1 MILDAGDLFFSTPK
15 LTKINH
21 ASELYRASAILEG
34 YGKIGCDAINIG
46 HYEMLGGLPFLKE
59 MDSQSDIPF
68 VSANIRDA
76 KTNELLFD
84 PFIIKNKNGLEIGII
99 GVTDKVPDTSKAI
112 FSDDFIESGQKYIQD
127 LKNEVDV
134 IVMLV
139 NSDRKTYND
148 LPENFADA
156 DFIVTS
162 GSTNMTRPNNPQK
175 EGGPYLYSCGKQ
187 GKYLSVLSVD
197 IKDSKK
203 QIVDISSHETNIKS
217 MNKRLARLQKKD
229 PDKPLKELYAQ
240 QANVLKLIDQYK
252 NDLKIS
258 EVVIKSASNTI
269 KYETIALNKKI
280 QDNKDLLAFV
290 DESLATCNS
299 LNPKISTKGKRNQ
312 KKKRKPKKT

>member
-84 PFIIKNKNGLEIGII
+84 PFIIKSKNGLEIGII
-99 GVTDKVPDTSKAI
+99 GVTDKVPDTSKTILA
-112 FSDDFIESGQKYIQD
+112 DDFIESGQKYIQD
-127 LKNEVDV
+127 LKNKVDV

-217 MNKRLARLQKKD
+217 INKRLARLQKKD

-240 QANVLKLIDQYK
+240 QANVLKLIDQYE

-258 EVVIKSASNTI
+258 EVVIKSASNTL

>member
-84 PFIIKNKNGLEIGII
+84 PFIIISKNGLEIGII
-99 GVTDKVPDTSKAI
+99 GVTDKVPDTSKTILA
-112 FSDDFIESGQKYIQD
+112 DDFIESGQKYIQD

-240 QANVLKLIDQYK
+240 QANVLKLIDQYE

-258 EVVIKSASNTI
+258 EVVIKSASNTL